1 MTFTPI
7 NELPKPAQFLLDE
20 LEKEEEKEILLNNYM
35 KEILETHPVTNLKS
49 ILREMKQEV
58 GSYSKM
64 KKAELIS
71 RIIALKK
78 KGFPV
83 PKVEKYVKPARKK
96 VAKKTAAVQ
105 GPKNLVKGFGIKKP
119 EPKKEQSLFTRND
132 FSIDNNPYV
141 RDKELNEIIETP
153 KTYGSQSDKL
163 LQAVFNSPKKAELEK
178 LIKTVAGSSK
188 AETIKLL
195 GKHFKFHKEDL
206 QKLQKGDILSL
217 YLQGKALYK
226 DFFDSIDSYK
236 RAAKSKDGIT
246 QTWAKINIP
255 KMQAV
260 VKYFRD
266 VSGIDVKPEPKA
278 PAPVQ
283 GPNAPAPNNG
293 DKFTSMTK
301 REYLKYLK
309 GLPNKI
315 PDPDNTEEVDVFL
328 KAHEGLGY
336 AWQFVQSGFEPKKN
350 FKQALDFYNSKSKKD
365 KLKILELYSIPQDK
379 LKKINHPKGNKQG
392 GMFKTE
398 IVERAFNKPS
408 EAEFKKLQKETKEL
422 YEEIDNRYTTKAK
435 VLKTRSKESKKKATE
450 LYYDLEDKYWSL
462 LEYGR
467 EPIEY
472 KEFAKFRELLRK
484 KGEI

>member
-96 VAKKTAAVQ
+96 VANKTAPVQ

-119 EPKKEQSLFTRND
+119 EPKA
-132 FSIDNNPYV
+132 PAPV
-141 RDKELNEIIETP
+141 
-153 KTYGSQSDKL
+153 
-163 LQAVFNSPKKAELEK
+163 
-178 LIKTVAGSSK
+178 
-188 AETIKLL
+188 
-195 GKHFKFHKEDL
+195 
-206 QKLQKGDILSL
+206 
-217 YLQGKALYK
+217 QGP
-226 DFFDSIDSYK
+226 
-236 RAAKSKDGIT
+236 
-246 QTWAKINIP
+246 N
-255 KMQAV
+255 
-260 VKYFRD
+260 
-266 VSGIDVKPEPKA
+266 A

-283 GPNAPAPNNG
+283 GPNAPAPNND

-315 PDPDNTEEVDVFL
+315 PDPDNAEAVDVFL

-336 AWQFVQSGFEPKKN
+336 AWQFVQNVFEPKTQ
-350 FKQALDFYNSKSKKD
+350 FKKALDFYNSKSKKD

-379 LKKINHPKGNKQG
+379 LKKINHPKGHKQA
-392 GMFKTE
+392 GMLKTE
-398 IVERAFNKPS
+398 IVERVFNKPS

-422 YEEIDNRYTTKAK
+422 YEELENRYTTKAK
-435 VLKTRSKESKKKATE
+435 VLKTRSKESKKKAKE
-450 LYYDLEDKYWSL
+450 LYDDLEDKYFDL
-462 LEYGR
+462 LTYGR
-467 EPIEY
+467 EPYEY
-472 KEFAKFRELLRK
+472 LKFSKFRELIRK
-484 KGEI
+484 KGL

>member
-1 MTFTPI
+1 MAQVIKCFLFSILKTILSLIYIETTIMTFTPI

-96 VAKKTAAVQ
+96 T
-105 GPKNLVKGFGIKKP
+105 
-119 EPKKEQSLFTRND
+119 
-132 FSIDNNPYV
+132 
-141 RDKELNEIIETP
+141 
-153 KTYGSQSDKL
+153 
-163 LQAVFNSPKKAELEK
+163 
-178 LIKTVAGSSK
+178 
-188 AETIKLL
+188 
-195 GKHFKFHKEDL
+195 
-206 QKLQKGDILSL
+206 
-217 YLQGKALYK
+217 
-226 DFFDSIDSYK
+226 
-236 RAAKSKDGIT
+236 
-246 QTWAKINIP
+246 
-255 KMQAV
+255 
-260 VKYFRD
+260 
-266 VSGIDVKPEPKA
+266 EPKA

-283 GPNAPAPNNG
+283 GPNAPAPVQGPNAPAPNND

-315 PDPDNTEEVDVFL
+315 PDPDNAEAVDVFL

-336 AWQFVQSGFEPKKN
+336 AWQFVQNVFEPKTQ
-350 FKQALDFYNSKSKKD
+350 FKKALDFYNSKSKKD

-379 LKKINHPKGNKQG
+379 LKKINHPKGHKQA
-392 GMFKTE
+392 GMLKTE
-398 IVERAFNKPS
+398 IVERVFNKPS

-422 YEEIDNRYTTKAK
+422 YEELENRYTTKAK
-435 VLKTRSKESKKKATE
+435 VLKTRSKESKKKAKE
-450 LYYDLEDKYWSL
+450 LYDDLEDKYFDL
-462 LEYGR
+462 LTYGR
-467 EPIEY
+467 EPYEY
-472 KEFAKFRELLRK
+472 LKFSKFRELIRK
-484 KGEI
+484 KGL